1 MNFYKQS
8 DLEEAVELAITNTEN
23 NPARQQQ
30 LATFGF
36 GPARFNTGKALLK
49 AFNDKKEEQERCQ
62 NEQWSLSKQLNASL
76 VAVAEQFREHV
87 LVVQASFR
95 HDPELLHSL
104 KINRF
109 ATRRWEEVRQAV
121 HFYHQLKLQEVSLA
135 NYGVSD
141 KELQQAYANAA
152 QLRQL
157 KQVRADKK
165 SRAEQCTQDK
175 AQLQK
180 ELRQWVS
187 DFRTIARMAFR
198 AQPQTLEAFGIQVS
212 AKA

>member
-1 MNFYKQS
+1 MNFYNQ
-8 DLEEAVELAITNTEN
+8 DNLEEAALLAITNTEN
-23 NPARQQQ
+23 NVARQQQ

-49 AFNDKKEEQERCQ
+49 AFTDKQEEQSRCQ

-76 VAVAEQFREHV
+76 LAVNEQFREHV
-87 LVVQASFR
+87 LVVQAAFR
-95 HDPELLHSL
+95 HDAELLHSL
-104 KINRF
+104 NIERF
-109 ATRRWEEVRQAV
+109 ATRRWEGVRQTIR
-121 HFYHQLKLQEVSLA
+121 FYRQLKEQKVSLA

-141 KELQQAYANAA
+141 KELQQAYANAT

-157 KQVRADKK
+157 KQLRADKK
-165 SRAEQCTQDK
+165 SHSEQCTQDK
-175 AQLQK
+175 MQVQK

-187 DFRTIARMAFR
+187 DFRTTARMAFR
-198 AQPQTLEAFGIQVS
+198 EQPQTLEAFGIQVS

>member
-1 MNFYKQS
+1 MDLHKQN
-8 DLEEAVELAITNTEN
+8 DLEETALLVITNTEN

-30 LATFGF
+30 LADFGF
-36 GPARFNTGKALLK
+36 GTARFNAGKTLLK
-49 AFNDKKEEQERCQ
+49 AFTEKQEEQTRCQ

-76 VAVAEQFREHV
+76 LAVADQFREHV

-95 HDPELLHSL
+95 NDPELLHSL
-104 KINRF
+104 KIERF
-109 ATRRWEEVRQAV
+109 ATRRWEGARQAV
-121 HFYHQLKLQEVSLA
+121 HFYRQLTQQKVSLS

-141 KELQQAYANAA
+141 EELQQAYDNAT

-157 KQVRADKK
+157 KQMRADKK
-165 SRAEQCTQDK
+165 SHAEQCTQDK
-175 AQLQK
+175 MRLQK

-187 DFRTIARMAFR
+187 DFRTTARMAFR
-198 AQPQTLEAFGIQVS
+198 EQAQTLEAFGIQVS